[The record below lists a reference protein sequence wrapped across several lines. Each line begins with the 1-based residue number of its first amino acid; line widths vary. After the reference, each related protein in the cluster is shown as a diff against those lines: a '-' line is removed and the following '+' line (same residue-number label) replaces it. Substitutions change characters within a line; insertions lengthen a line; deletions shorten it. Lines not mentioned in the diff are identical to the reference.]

1 MRRATLCSACA
12 AGSRSFAKW
21 RPLCVWG
28 VYVDISPEVVVV
40 VGGRAGAARDGEQ
53 GEGMN
58 EDTQNKAEQSWSG
71 RACGER
77 VVGA

>member
-1 MRRATLCSACA
+1 MGRMWWYL
-12 AGSRSFAKW
+12 W
-21 RPLCVWG
+21 RDG
-28 VYVDISPEVVVV
+28 G
-40 VGGRAGAARDGEQ
+40 GGRAGAARDGEQ